1 MMLEVGG
8 AMDEIFEFVRA
19 YPLLLVAALA
29 GAILLM
35 LVELARLASPKD

>member
-1 MMLEVGG
+1 
-8 AMDEIFEFVRA
+8 MDEIFEFVRA